1 MSLKV
6 LPVAIGG
13 GSGPGQWLPG
23 DKGDLTPLGTPL
35 PFVSTLASPAIFT
48 IQGYTP
54 VAGDRISLTPGATG
68 ALPSGATAG
77 TIYYVIATGLNAAT
91 GAFELSATATGTG
104 INGAA
109 AGAGNAH
116 IFREQ
121 TASIPQGFKPGDT
134 VLVYNGSTG
143 SLLLYGAPDTGTQAQ
158 APQGYNSA
166 LQVTLATVAAYAV
179 QQVTLSTDWI
189 WSTAAGL
196 FLLAD

>member
-109 AGAGNAH
+109 AGAG
-116 IFREQ
+116 
-121 TASIPQGFKPGDT
+121 S
-134 VLVYNGSTG
+134 
-143 SLLLYGAPDTGTQAQ
+143 
-158 APQGYNSA
+158 SA
-166 LQVTLATVAAYAV
+166 ARRSSAT
-179 QQVTLSTDWI
+179 S
-189 WSTAAGL
+189 SPL
-196 FLLAD
+196 FSSSCSS